1 MSLDAG
7 LDPAVPGLR
16 ILLGWLGVAV
26 TLSGSGCSDNAPA
39 KGHQISL
46 LVPKAIVAG
55 PAAPTAPK
63 TIVAGP
69 AALTTLKSS
78 ATGPWFIDRAHDFG
92 LDVVT
97 QCGSLRKV
105 SIIESLGTGVA
116 LFDIEGDGDLDIFV
130 APGSEV
136 RDGKVVC
143 AGGPWLFR
151 NDGPGR
157 WVDVSNRSGL
167 RHTGWAQ
174 GVAVCDYDADGDIDL
189 FVAQHGPDTL
199 WQNQGDGT
207 FRDVTKAVGISD
219 TEWGV
224 SATWGDYDADGW
236 PDLYVTNYV
245 NVDAL
250 HPPEPIHYY
259 GGPTLV
265 FRGPEYLSGQPDR
278 LWRNKGNGTFTDAT
292 KAAGLYNPHGKGMS
306 ALFADLDGDGILDL
320 YITNDGQANELY
332 RGLGKGRFREEALV
346 VGAAYSDRG
355 ATESG
360 MGMALADIDGDG
372 RLDLARTNFHHEGT
386 RLIRN
391 MDGRTYM
398 DISQCSKTT
407 SFTTS
412 YVGWG
417 LVMVDFDDDGLTDL
431 FQANGHVYPEGTA
444 DPYAQPPLF
453 LRNHGNE
460 YFEDVTA
467 TWGEDLRLLRSGRA
481 VASGDLDGDGDLDL
495 VMTTIDGPL
504 RVLINESRSMPHRV
518 ALRLVGRPPNR
529 EAIGARVELHA
540 GGRKRVDTV
549 LRGGSIL
556 AASDAA
562 LHFGLGAA
570 TSIDFVRVVWPDGST
585 TLFTADDLAIDSML
599 TIRQG
604 SDQCIARPFITP
616 IGAGR

>member
-1 MSLDAG
+1 M
-7 LDPAVPGLR
+7 
-16 ILLGWLGVAV
+16 LLGWLAVVV
-26 TLSGSGCSDNAPA
+26 TLSGPGCRDQAPA
-39 KGHQISL
+39 QGRQVAAL
-46 LVPKAIVAG
+46 RVPKASPAG
-55 PAAPTAPK
+55 PVAPQGPK
-63 TIVAGP
+63 ANPAGP
-69 AALTTLKSS
+69 KAPQGSKASP
-78 ATGPWFIDRAHDFG
+78 AGPWFVDRARDFG

-97 QCGSLRKV
+97 KCGSPRKV
-105 SIIESLGTGVA
+105 SIIDALGTGVA
-116 LFDIEGDGDLDIFV
+116 LFDIDGDGDLDIYV

-136 RDGKVVC
+136 RDGNVAC

-157 WVDVSNRSGL
+157 WVDVSKRSGL

-174 GVAVCDYDADGDIDL
+174 GTAVCDYDSDGDLDL

-199 WQNQGDGT
+199 WQNRGDGT
-207 FRDVTKAVGISD
+207 FRDVTKAAGISES
-219 TEWGV
+219 EWGV

-245 NVDAL
+245 NVDAI
-250 HPPEPIHYY
+250 HPPDPIHYY

-278 LWRNKGNGTFTDAT
+278 LWRNKGNGTFEDTT
-292 KAAGLYNPHGKGMS
+292 KAAGLFNPNGKGMS
-306 ALFADLDGDGILDL
+306 ALFADLDSDGILDL
-320 YITNDGQANELY
+320 YVTNDGQANELY

-391 MDGRTYM
+391 VDGRTYM
-398 DISQCSKTT
+398 DISQCSKAT
-407 SFTTS
+407 SLTTS

-417 LVMVDFDDDGLTDL
+417 LVMVDFDDDGLSDL

-453 LRNHGNE
+453 LRNQGNE
-460 YFEDVTA
+460 QFEDVTA
-467 TWGEDLRLLRSGRA
+467 TWGDDLQRLRSGRA

-504 RVLINESRSMPHRV
+504 RVLINESRCVVHGV
-518 ALRLVGRPPNR
+518 TLRLVGRPPNR

-556 AASDAA
+556 AASDSA
-562 LHFGLGAA
+562 LHFGLGSA
-570 TSIDFVRVVWPDGST
+570 TSLEFLRVVWPDAST
-585 TLFTADDLAIDSML
+585 SLFTADDLAIDATLS
-599 TIRQG
+599 IRQG
-604 SDQCIARPFITP
+604 STLVIAQPFTTP
-616 IGAGR
+616 TGIGR